1 MKLNISRAMQIN
13 FKKTRF
19 LAIPVAACR
28 GIEDCTS
35 SNTLHINTATF
46 FIKHLNGIQ
55 FIAKKI
61 LDNLNIMRGRR
72 LPLHWEEEVEEEV
85 EREEEEEKEVEE

>member
-1 MKLNISRAMQIN
+1 MQIN

-19 LAIPVAACR
+19 LAIPVTACR

-35 SNTLHINTATF
+35 STLASISNTLHINNATF

-61 LDNLNIMRGRR
+61 LDNLNIMRDAAAATAA
-72 LPLHWEEEVEEEV
+72 
-85 EREEEEEKEVEE
+85 